1 MGSLWWEGG
10 FPCWWVPL
18 GYIPN
23 QMRPISHD
31 WCDFF
36 ETCNFRQ
43 MVLDKRFSPR
53 HYRSPLFKPWC
64 DIGPQPCNLMKSDGL
79 GPDFTLGLVH
89 ITLWRLNKTLNKG
102 NKSWCPNTTPFHL
115 PKVSFGLH
123 PFNLEITLLFIYFMV
138 GDGNFTLPHFDLSW
152 PTLPHRFSLPCRGGR
167 GIKRD
172 FSFTYGGARNDLD
185 CPTL

>member
-1 MGSLWWEGG
+1 MTDATFLKLVTFVKWCSTSD
-10 FPCWWVPL
+10 FPQD
-18 GYIPN
+18 I
-23 QMRPISHD
+23 I
-31 WCDFF
+31 
-36 ETCNFRQ
+36 
-43 MVLDKRFSPR
+43 VLLCSSPVVIL
-53 HYRSPLFKPWC
+53 P
-64 DIGPQPCNLMKSDGL
+64 PQPCNLMKSDGL

-172 FSFTYGGARNDLD
+172 FSFTYGGARNDLG